1 MSYAHVK
8 PSIHIRNARL
18 AEICLVY
25 RKSYFGIYKKLVVQ
39 MLRGDINTQIT
50 TTDIIVTLVGGQTQ
64 LHDIYSSFDENV
76 MVL

>member
-1 MSYAHVK
+1 
-8 PSIHIRNARL
+8 
-18 AEICLVY
+18 
-25 RKSYFGIYKKLVVQ
+25 

-50 TTDIIVTLVGGQTQ
+50 TINIIVTLVGQQAQ